1 MDYLRIPGKSSISW
15 DDNVSGLCPHCHEE
29 LELDISLIDWAKSQ
43 DTEFEC
49 PHCGGEF
56 DWKEFHKWKGPNGI
70 ISIFRGFP
78 LLGVAW
84 LLSLMF
90 TLGGTMGMGT
100 GSSDWVSVLF
110 LVVSLAVLL
119 FTTFIQIRNLFP
131 FLPWWHLGVGIAAG
145 IALIAIISFG
155 WPALLVVGIVLIIYA
170 AIGWAKE

>member
-56 DWKEFHKWKGPNGI
+56 DWKEFGKWKGLK
-70 ISIFRGFP
+70 SEFKWIFGNPRTWTWNHRPF
-78 LLGVAW
+78 W

-90 TLGGTMGMGT
+90 ILAGGMGMGT
-100 GSSDWVSVLF
+100 GTWTMGGVLL

-119 FTTFIQIRNLFP
+119 FTTFIEIRNLVSR
-131 FLPWWHLGVGIAAG
+131 L
-145 IALIAIISFG
+145 S
-155 WPALLVVGIVLIIYA
+155 
-170 AIGWAKE
+170 K

>member
-56 DWKEFHKWKGPNGI
+56 DWKEFHKWKGLKSELKWFFGDDWTWNHRP
-70 ISIFRGFP
+70 F
-78 LLGVAW
+78 W

-119 FTTFIQIRNLFP
+119 FTTFIEIRNLVSR
-131 FLPWWHLGVGIAAG
+131 L
-145 IALIAIISFG
+145 S
-155 WPALLVVGIVLIIYA
+155 
-170 AIGWAKE
+170 K

>member
-1 MDYLRIPGKSSISW
+1 MDYLPPLWPGKSSISW

-84 LLSLMF
+84 IFSLFF
-90 TLGGTMGMGT
+90 TIAALAAVNP
-100 GSSDWVSVLF
+100 SLDSFIF
-110 LVVSLAVLL
+110 LVFSLLLFL